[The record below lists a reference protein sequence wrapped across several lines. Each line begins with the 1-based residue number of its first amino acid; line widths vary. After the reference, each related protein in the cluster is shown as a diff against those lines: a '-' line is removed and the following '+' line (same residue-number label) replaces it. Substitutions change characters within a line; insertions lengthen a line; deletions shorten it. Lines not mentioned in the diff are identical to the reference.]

1 MKPKSSSK
9 IRLPAEWEKQG
20 AVLLAWPHPHTLWAS
35 YIEKAEQVVLTVAE
49 AISRH
54 SNLIILARDT
64 RYTWKKLRKAGVD
77 LNRVTLAD
85 VNTNDI
91 WTRDYGPITI
101 LKSGAPVLVK
111 FKFNGWGHKYPSV
124 KDNLAT
130 ERLQKAGIFGKAPIR
145 REHIV
150 LEGGSI
156 DSDGKGTI
164 LTTSTC
170 LLNPNRN
177 PPLSK
182 SAIEKHLKKALGA
195 KQILWLNHGQLEG
208 DDTDGHVDTLAR
220 FAPDNAI
227 VYVSCNDKKDTHYTE
242 LKMMEAELKAFRTLS
257 GSRYR
262 LFPLPWPS
270 AKYDSK
276 DNRMPATYANFLIIN
291 GSVLVPVYRDR
302 NDRKALNVIRKAFP
316 GFKVEGIDCRTL
328 IRNHG
333 SLHCITMQIPAGVF
347 KAQQIG

>member
-1 MKPKSSSK
+1 MKPRTNSQT
-9 IRLPAEWEKQG
+9 RLPAEWEKQG

-35 YIEKAEQVVLTVAE
+35 YIDQAEQVVLAVAS

-54 SNLIILARDT
+54 AHLIFIASDT
-64 RYTWKKLRKAGVD
+64 KYTWKKLKKAGVD
-77 LNRVTLAD
+77 LNRVVLVD

-91 WTRDYGPITI
+91 WTRDYGPITV
-101 LKSGAPVLVK
+101 LKSGSPVLVK
-111 FKFNGWGHKYPSV
+111 FRFNGWGRKYPSA
-124 KDNLAT
+124 KDNLAI
-130 ERLQKAGIFGKAPIR
+130 ERLQKAGVFGDTPIR
-145 REHIV
+145 HERIV

-177 PPLSK
+177 LPISK
-182 SAIEKHLKKALGA
+182 SAIEKHLRTALGA

-208 DDTDGHVDTLAR
+208 DDTDAHVDTLAR
-220 FAPDNAI
+220 FAPNNAI
-227 VYVSCNDKKDTHYTE
+227 VYVSCSDKKDRHYTE
-242 LKMMEAELKAFRTLS
+242 LKMMEAELKALRTLS
-257 GSRYR
+257 GSRYK
-262 LFPLPWPS
+262 LFPLPWPA

-291 GSVLVPVYRDR
+291 GAVLVPVYKDK
-302 NDRKALNVIRKAFP
+302 NDQKALRIIRRAFP
-316 GFKVEGIDCRTL
+316 GYKVDGIDCRTL

-333 SLHCITMQIPAGVF
+333 SLHCITMQIPSSVF
-347 KAQQIG
+347 EK